1 MGWPEDLGLMLYNGA
16 SGLVYYSG
24 KAARV
29 FVSNGGFVATVAIGG
44 YFFPEETMAGI
55 VGAVAIRG
63 ATWLTKK
70 VKEDYN
76 VHIADAIDKL
86 LDVVPN
92 SVAIGYMNASLTI
105 GSPQR
110 QVSTKIANT
119 PQLSWVNDSLAT
131 ELVSPL
137 LEESIFR
144 IGVQEG
150 LALGLMAVGVP
161 RPAASLL
168 SGAISVSLFAG
179 AHNVDPRSKQY
190 RDTLVSGIGFGVMM
204 YLHGL
209 PGAVVAHS
217 ANNAGVRLEGFLG
230 S

>member
-1 MGWPEDLGLMLYNGA
+1 MWPNGLGLMLYNGA
-16 SGLVYYSG
+16 NGVVYYSSM
-24 KAARV
+24 AARL
-29 FVSNGGFVATVAIGG
+29 FVSNAGFVATVAIGG
-44 YFFPEETMAGI
+44 YFFPEETVAGMA
-55 VGAVAIRG
+55 GAVAIRG

-70 VKEDYN
+70 VDDRRH
-76 VHIADAIDKL
+76 VHIADVIDKL
-86 LDVVPN
+86 LDVAPR
-92 SVAIGYMNASLTI
+92 SLTMGYVNATRMI
-105 GSPQR
+105 GGPQR
-110 QVSTKIANT
+110 SVSTKIANT
-119 PQLSWVNDSLAT
+119 PQLTWVNESLAT

-144 IGVQEG
+144 VGIQEG

-161 RPAASLL
+161 RSAASFL

-179 AHNVDPRSKQY
+179 AHNVDPRSRQY

-217 ANNAGVRLEGFLG
+217 ANNAGVRLERFLR